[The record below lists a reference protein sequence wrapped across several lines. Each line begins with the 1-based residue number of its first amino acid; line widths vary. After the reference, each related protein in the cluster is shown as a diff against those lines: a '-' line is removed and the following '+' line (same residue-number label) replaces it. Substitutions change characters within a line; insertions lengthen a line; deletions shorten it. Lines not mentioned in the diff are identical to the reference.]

1 MSDINTIESGAFA
14 YGSSF
19 CQMPPGVANI
29 ANGTLTSRTVFYDT
43 LPQPRVAHNYGVMPV
58 DSSTTGVLLD
68 GSGTIAQANVSQV
81 IFPERLQRNYLLFIN
96 NSNTLIYVNINND
109 ASTSNSYPVSPNGQL
124 SFEGG
129 FIPDGRVTA
138 ICAAS
143 GKSFIAKEG

>member
-19 CQMPPGVANI
+19 CQMPPGVTNI
-29 ANGTLTSRTVFYDT
+29 ANGTLTTRTVFFDT
-43 LPQPRVAHNYGVMPV
+43 LPQPRVAKNYGIMPV